1 MLIMNIKNNK
11 ILILIPARY
20 QSSRFPGKPLKTI
33 LGKSVIQRVYE
44 NCSDK
49 LYDNSLDITAVVVTD
64 SDEIESHVKGFGG
77 DVCRVDD
84 LVESGSER
92 IYLAYKRNFS
102 SREFELI
109 VNVQGDEPLITST
122 DISQLICFHL
132 KSSFDIATMVKGSK
146 SSNEELNNPN
156 KVKVIYSPKTSRC
169 LYFSRQAIPY
179 FSKDDTNDLWYH
191 HIGVYSYRP
200 NKLEEF
206 FNAER
211 SYYEIKER
219 LEQLRALEIGMTI
232 GAVETE
238 KTLIGVDTPE
248 DIKKVEGAICDK
260 TN

>member
-191 HIGVYSYRP
+191 HMGVYSYRP

-211 SYYEIKER
+211 S
-219 LEQLRALEIGMTI
+219 
-232 GAVETE
+232 
-238 KTLIGVDTPE
+238 
-248 DIKKVEGAICDK
+248 
-260 TN
+260 